1 MKSFSTQRDVCKSK
15 GFSLHYA
22 NQQVYNFESLK
33 DQILSKALND
43 YKEKLVMHT
52 NETIMQ
58 RRLFSIQ
65 VRNNNGKQL
74 NMNYDKRAILPTS
87 ATKKQDIK
95 CIDTLPFGHVDLC
108 MLELDY

>member
-1 MKSFSTQRDVCKSK
+1 MKSFSGERDVSKSK

-22 NQQVYNFESLK
+22 NQQVYNFETLK
-33 DQILSKALND
+33 DQILSKAIND
-43 YKEKLVMHT
+43 NKEKLVLHT

-58 RRLFSIQ
+58 RRLFDIE

-74 NMNYDKRAILPTS
+74 NMTYDKRAILPTS
-87 ATKKQDIK
+87 ATTKEDIK

>member
-1 MKSFSTQRDVCKSK
+1 
-15 GFSLHYA
+15 
-22 NQQVYNFESLK
+22 
-33 DQILSKALND
+33 
-43 YKEKLVMHT
+43 MHT

-87 ATKKQDIK
+87 ATTKEDIK
-95 CIDTLPFGHVDLC
+95 MIDTLPFGHVDLC